1 MRSAF
6 FSICLFIASLV
17 LPNIGIAYELV
28 MVERDGCHY
37 CIRWK
42 NDIGPIYPKSEA
54 GQFAPIRHIDI
65 GDTRGVNGVYKT
77 PVIYTPTF
85 ILMKDG
91 VEVTRMEGYA
101 SEDFFWGVLEMTL
114 ERETEFRATK

>member
-1 MRSAF
+1 
-6 FSICLFIASLV
+6 
-17 LPNIGIAYELV
+17 

-101 SEDFFWGVLEMTL
+101 SEDFFWGVLEMSL